1 MVLQEI
7 NINPNNYTERAWKF
21 VTNENYDDFRHE
33 LLPDTRSG
41 EGGKWTLDDCLQTL
55 QKIVRLPV
63 EYSEEDTAFASVCI
77 FVPIYEGQWHSV
89 CLKDIY
95 DNIQTEEEAQIP
107 RTSILINGQA
117 INWEVP
123 YVL

>member
-7 NINPNNYTERAWKF
+7 NINPDNYTERAWKF
-21 VTNENYDDFRHE
+21 VTNENYDNFRHE
-33 LLPDTRSG
+33 LLPDTRGG
-41 EGGKWTLDDCLQTL
+41 EGGKWNLNDCLQTL

-63 EYSEEDTAFASVCI
+63 QYWEEDTLVI
-77 FVPIYEGQWHSV
+77 FVPIHDGQWHGV
-89 CLKDIY
+89 FLKDIY